1 MGKSFAE
8 KIMPFAGILILLAV
22 IGIGLAIA
30 FPGNN
35 SAPKEGESAPDFS
48 LPSVNGETFS
58 LSDFKGKKNV
68 LLFFQEGI
76 MCPPCWQQQVDLE
89 LKKADLDAL
98 NVEPVMITVDPP
110 AALAQAKAQYGITST
125 VLYDNDLKVSRQYD
139 VLTDSM
145 HPGERPG
152 HVFVLVDKEG
162 KIRWYYSAYKPS
174 GNSGHHSGG
183 GTMYV
188 PVGTVLNSIQSALS
202 T

>member
-1 MGKSFAE
+1 L
-8 KIMPFAGILILLAV
+8 LIVVGVGLAV
-22 IGIGLAIA
+22 A
-30 FPGNN
+30 FPGNSN
-35 SAPKEGESAPDFS
+35 APKTGDRAPDFS
-48 LPSVNGETFS
+48 LPSVDGKTFS

-76 MCPPCWQQQVDLE
+76 MCPPCWQQEVDLE

-110 AALAQAKAQYGITST
+110 AALVQAKAQYGIKST
-125 VLYDNDLKVSRQYD
+125 VLYDNDLTVSRQYD
-139 VLTDSM
+139 VLRDSM

-162 KIRWYYSAYKPS
+162 KIRWYYSAYKATGS
-174 GNSGHHSGG
+174 GGHHSGG

-188 PVGTVLNSIQSALS
+188 PVETVLNSIQSALS